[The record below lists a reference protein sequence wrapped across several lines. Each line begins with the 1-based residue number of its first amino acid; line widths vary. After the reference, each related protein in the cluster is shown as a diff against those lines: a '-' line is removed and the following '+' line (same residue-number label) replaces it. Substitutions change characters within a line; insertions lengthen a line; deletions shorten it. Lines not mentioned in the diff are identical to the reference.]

1 MTLRI
6 LALGLSLGGCAAGAG
21 ASAPFDSGAA
31 SDLGADG
38 DDGGGEGAAGARL
51 WWTMGAALTL
61 IDGAP
66 LAVGGALDVRV
77 LDDAGVELCAA
88 AVAVEAVRA
97 ITPPDP
103 VILGWWELSLGPWE
117 PACAGAQ
124 ATRPMGEA
132 LTLGVGELHPE
143 VAALLPAQDALSAA
157 AGARVNGAYAQLSA
171 DEDPVA
177 FGIAGPA
184 EAFAGE
190 AGPWTSAPLP
200 DSALAVQPIYRFAAP
215 AR

>member
-1 MTLRI
+1 MELRI
-6 LALGLSLGGCAAGAG
+6 VMLGLSLVGCAAGEG
-21 ASAPFDSGAA
+21 AAARSDSGAA

-38 DDGGGEGAAGARL
+38 DDGGGEGAAGAGL
-51 WWTMGAALTL
+51 WWTLGAALTL
-61 IDGAP
+61 VDGAP
-66 LAVGGALDVRV
+66 VPAAGALDLRV

-88 AVAVEAVRA
+88 AVAIEDVRA
-97 ITPPDP
+97 ISPPEP

-117 PACAGAQ
+117 PTCTGAQ
-124 ATRPMGEA
+124 AARPMGEA

-143 VAALLPAQDALSAA
+143 VAALLPAQDGLPAA
-157 AGARVNGAYAQLSA
+157 AGDRLNGAYAQLSA
-171 DEDPVA
+171 DEAPVA

-190 AGPWTSAPLP
+190 AGPWTEAPLP
-200 DSALAVQPIYRFAAP
+200 DSALAIQAVYRFASP